1 MSAQPTDNK
10 SKKSPVRRKTV
21 TQIRA
26 RKDAEPI
33 VCLTAYSTPMARL
46 VDSHADLILVGDSLG
61 MVVHGLDSTV
71 PVTLDMMIMH
81 GKAVMRGTE
90 KACVIVDMPF
100 GSYEESKEAAYRNAA
115 EIMQRTRCTGVKLE
129 GGQSMADTISFLTER
144 GIPVMAHIGLQPQ
157 SVNARGGYQ
166 AAGRSRSEWGN
177 ILADAIAVQEAGAF
191 SVVIEGVAAPLAD
204 KLTRELEIPTIGI
217 GASANCDGQILVL
230 DDMLGLGTGH
240 VPKFVKK
247 YADLAG
253 VIDQAVGTYADE
265 VRNRSFPAEEHTY
278 AMKEGDKVDQ
288 AGSKAKAK
296 AKSVDDAPWLS
307 LVAED

>member
-1 MSAQPTDNK
+1 MSAQPTDKKAK
-10 SKKSPVRRKTV
+10 SASGRRTTI
-21 TQIRA
+21 TQIKG
-26 RKDAEPI
+26 RKGGDPI
-33 VCLTAYSTPMARL
+33 VCLTAYSAPMARL
-46 VDSHADLILVGDSLG
+46 VDAHADLILVGDSLG

-71 PVTLDMMIMH
+71 PVTRDMMIMH

-115 EIMQRTRCTGVKLE
+115 EIMQRTRCTGIKLE
-129 GGQSMADTISFLTER
+129 GGQSMADTIAFLTER
-144 GIPVMAHIGLQPQ
+144 GIPVMGHIGLQPQ

-166 AAGRSRSEWGN
+166 AAGRSRSEWGA
-177 ILADAIAVQEAGAF
+177 ILADALAVQEAGAF
-191 SVVIEGVAAPLAD
+191 AVVIEGVAAPLAD

-230 DDMLGLGTGH
+230 DDMLGLGER

-253 VIDQAVGTYADE
+253 VIDDAIATYAAE
-265 VRNRSFPAEEHTY
+265 VKDRSFPAEEHTY
-278 AMKEGDKVDQ
+278 KMREGDKVEP
-288 AGSKAKAK
+288 AAAKTKAKP
-296 AKSVDDAPWLS
+296 VEDVPWLS

>member
-1 MSAQPTDNK
+1 MSAQPTDKKAK
-10 SKKSPVRRKTV
+10 SASGRRKTV
-21 TQIRA
+21 TQIKA
-26 RKDAEPI
+26 RKGGDPI
-33 VCLTAYSTPMARL
+33 VCLTAYSAPMAHL
-46 VDSHADLILVGDSLG
+46 VDAHADLILVGDSLG

-90 KACVIVDMPF
+90 NACVIVDMPF

-115 EIMQRTRCTGVKLE
+115 EIMQRTRCTGIKLE
-129 GGQSMADTISFLTER
+129 GGQSMADTIAFLTER
-144 GIPVMAHIGLQPQ
+144 GIPVMGHIGLQPQ

-166 AAGRSRSEWGN
+166 AAGRSRSEWGD
-177 ILADAIAVQEAGAF
+177 ILADALAVQEAGAF

-230 DDMLGLGTGH
+230 DDMLGLGDR

-253 VIDQAVGTYADE
+253 TIDEAIGTYAAE
-265 VRNRSFPAEEHTY
+265 VKDRSFPAEEHTY
-278 AMKEGDKVDQ
+278 KMREGDKVEP
-288 AGSKAKAK
+288 ASTKTTAKP
-296 AKSVDDAPWLS
+296 VEDVPWLS

>member
-1 MSAQPTDNK
+1 MSAQPTDTK
-10 SKKSPVRRKTV
+10 AKKPAGKRKTIP
-21 TQIRA
+21 QIRG
-26 RKDAEPI
+26 RKDGDPI
-33 VCLTAYSTPMARL
+33 VCLTAYSTPLAHI
-46 VDSHADLILVGDSLG
+46 VDAHVDLILVGDSLG

-90 KACVIVDMPF
+90 NACVIVDMPF

-115 EIMQRTRCTGVKLE
+115 EIMQRTRCSGVKLE
-129 GGQSMADTISFLTER
+129 GGQTMAETIAFLTER
-144 GIPVMAHIGLQPQ
+144 SIPVMAHIGLQPQ

-166 AAGRSRSEWGN
+166 AAGRSRSEWGD
-177 ILADAIAVQEAGAF
+177 ILADALAVQEAGAF
-191 SVVIEGVAAPLAD
+191 AVVIEGVAAPLAD

-230 DDMLGLGTGH
+230 DDMLGLGER

-247 YADLAG
+247 YANLAEI
-253 VIDQAVGTYADE
+253 VDDAIATYAAE
-265 VRNRSFPAEEHTY
+265 VKERSFPAEEHTY
-278 AMKEGDKVDQ
+278 KMREGDK
-288 AGSKAKAK
+288 AEPAAAAKSKAKP
-296 AKSVDDAPWLS
+296 VDDVPWLS

>member
-1 MSAQPTDNK
+1 MSAQPTD
-10 SKKSPVRRKTV
+10 KKAKKAAGRRKTV
-21 TQIRA
+21 TQIRG
-26 RKDAEPI
+26 RKDGDPI

-46 VDSHADLILVGDSLG
+46 VDAHADLILVGDSLG

-90 KACVIVDMPF
+90 NACVIVDMPF

-115 EIMQRTRCTGVKLE
+115 EIMQRTRCTGIKLE
-129 GGQSMADTISFLTER
+129 GGQSMADTIAFLTER
-144 GIPVMAHIGLQPQ
+144 GIPVMGHIGLQPQ

-166 AAGRSRSEWGN
+166 AAGRSRSEWGD

-191 SVVIEGVAAPLAD
+191 AVVIEGVAAPLAE

-217 GASANCDGQILVL
+217 GASEKCDGQILVL
-230 DDMLGLGTGH
+230 DDMLGLGER

-247 YADLAG
+247 YANLAE
-253 VIDQAVGTYADE
+253 VIDNAIAAYAAE
-265 VRNRSFPAEEHTY
+265 VKDRSFPAEEHTY
-278 AMKEGDKVDQ
+278 PMREGDK
-288 AGSKAKAK
+288 AEPAAAKTKAKP
-296 AKSVDDAPWLS
+296 VEDVPWLS